1 MDSNNKNIKWIT
13 VFVFLIGVA
22 MIGYGIARG
31 EPLIVLTKATSI
43 CMQCI
48 GIN

>member
-1 MDSNNKNIKWIT
+1 MNSNSPKTKWIT
-13 VFVFLIGVA
+13 MAVFLIGVA
-22 MIGYGIARG
+22 MIGFGIARG
-31 EPLIVLTKATSI
+31 EAVTVMTKATSI